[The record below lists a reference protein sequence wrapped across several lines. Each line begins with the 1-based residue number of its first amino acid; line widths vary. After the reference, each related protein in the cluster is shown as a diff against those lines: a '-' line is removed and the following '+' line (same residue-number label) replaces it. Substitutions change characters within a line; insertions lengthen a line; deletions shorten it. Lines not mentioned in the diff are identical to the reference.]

1 MGFIVAIV
9 IVAAILA
16 ITYVGVAVAGLNV
29 FFGIILPY
37 IAIAVFIVGV
47 VCRII
52 KWAKSPVPFNIVTT
66 CGQEKSLDFIKT
78 NPIDNP
84 TTRAG
89 VVVRMILEVTVFRS
103 LFRNSKA
110 ELTEDGD
117 IKYQWEKWLWIFALL
132 FHWGMFFTLLRHFRF
147 FTANVPAWVGWIENV
162 DGVFMVDLHPI
173 YLTGFMMVGGLV
185 LLLLRRLYIGK
196 VRYIS
201 LLNDY
206 FPLCLLI
213 GIGVMG
219 MVMRY
224 TDFGHVNINAVG
236 DLMVSLVTFHPAIP
250 AEPIGAA
257 FYMHLALVCTLLI
270 YFPMGKLMHAIG
282 IFMSPTRNM
291 INNSR
296 AKRHINPWNP
306 VVEFHY
312 YSDYEDEFREKMVK
326 VGLPVDKTIEQ
337 AAAEKAEKEAAL
349 KAELGI

>member
-1 MGFIVAIV
+1 MGLIVAIV

-16 ITYVGVAVAGLNV
+16 ITYVGVAAAGLQV

-37 IAIAVFIVGV
+37 FAIAFFLVGV
-47 VCRII
+47 VYRII

-89 VVVRMILEVTVFRS
+89 MVVRMILEVTVFRS

-162 DGVFMVDLHPI
+162 DGVFMIDLHAV
-173 YLTGFMMVGGLV
+173 YLTGFMMVGGLG
-185 LLLLRRLYIGK
+185 LLLLRRLWIGK

-206 FPLCLLI
+206 FPLCLLL
-213 GIGVMG
+213 GIGLTG
-219 MVMRY
+219 MNMRY
-224 TDFGHVNINAVG
+224 LNHVDIDAVR

-250 AEPIGAA
+250 EGGVSVL
-257 FYMHLALVCTLLI
+257 FYLHFTLVCTLLI
-270 YFPMGKLMHAIG
+270 YFPMGKLMHALG
-282 IFMSPTRNM
+282 VFMSPTRNM
-291 INNSR
+291 VNNSR

-312 YSDYEDEFREKMVK
+312 YSDYEDEYREKMVK
-326 VGLPVDKTIEQ
+326 VGLPVDKTVEE
-337 AAAEKAEKEAAL
+337 AAAEKAAKEAAL
-349 KAELGI
+349 KAELGL

>member
-1 MGFIVAIV
+1 MGLIVAIV

-16 ITYVGVAVAGLNV
+16 ITYVGVAVAGLQV

-37 IAIAVFIVGV
+37 FAIAFFLVGV
-47 VCRII
+47 VYRII

-84 TTRAG
+84 TTRTG
-89 VVVRMILEVTVFRS
+89 MVVRMILEVTVFRS

-147 FTANVPAWVGWIENV
+147 FTADVPAWVGWIEAV
-162 DGVFMVDLHPI
+162 DGVFMIDLHAV
-173 YLTGFMMVGGLV
+173 YLTGLMMVGGLA
-185 LLLLRRLYIGK
+185 LLLLRRLWIGK

-206 FPLCLLI
+206 FPLCLLL
-213 GIGVMG
+213 GIGLTG
-219 MVMRY
+219 MNMRY
-224 TDFGHVNINAVG
+224 LNHVDIDAVR

-250 AEPIGAA
+250 AGGVNVL
-257 FYMHLALVCTLLI
+257 FYLHFALVCTLLI
-270 YFPMGKLMHAIG
+270 YFPMGKLMHAVG
-282 IFMSPTRNM
+282 VFMSPTRNM
-291 INNSR
+291 VNDSR

-326 VGLPVDKTIEQ
+326 VGLPVDKTIEE
-337 AAAEKAEKEAAL
+337 AAAEKAAKEAAL

>member
-1 MGFIVAIV
+1 MGLIVAIV

-16 ITYVGVAVAGLNV
+16 ITYVGVAAAGLQV

-37 IAIAVFIVGV
+37 FAIAFFLVGV

-84 TTRAG
+84 TTRTG
-89 VVVRMILEVTVFRS
+89 MVVRMILEVTVFRS

-147 FTANVPAWVGWIENV
+147 FTADVPAWVGWIEAV
-162 DGVFMVDLHPI
+162 DGVFMIDLHAV
-173 YLTGFMMVGGLV
+173 YLTGLMMVGGLA
-185 LLLLRRLYIGK
+185 LLLLRRLWIGK

-206 FPLCLLI
+206 FPLCLLL
-213 GIGVMG
+213 GIGLTG
-219 MVMRY
+219 MNMRY
-224 TDFGHVNINAVG
+224 LNHVDIDAVR

-250 AEPIGAA
+250 AGGVNVL
-257 FYMHLALVCTLLI
+257 FYLPFALVCTLLI
-270 YFPMGKLMHAIG
+270 YFPMGKLMHAVG
-282 IFMSPTRNM
+282 VFMSPTRNM
-291 INNSR
+291 VNDSR

-326 VGLPVDKTIEQ
+326 VGLPVDKTIEE
-337 AAAEKAEKEAAL
+337 AAAEKAAKEAAL

>member
-1 MGFIVAIV
+1 MGLIVAIV

-16 ITYVGVAVAGLNV
+16 ITYVGVAAAGLQV

-37 IAIAVFIVGV
+37 FAIAFFLVGV

-84 TTRAG
+84 TTRTG
-89 VVVRMILEVTVFRS
+89 MVVRMILEVTVFRS

-147 FTANVPAWVGWIENV
+147 FTADVPAWVGWIEAV
-162 DGVFMVDLHPI
+162 DGVFMIDLHAV
-173 YLTGFMMVGGLV
+173 YLTGLMMVGGLA
-185 LLLLRRLYIGK
+185 LLLLRRLWIGK
-196 VRYIS
+196 VRYI
-201 LLNDY
+201 
-206 FPLCLLI
+206 CLLL
-213 GIGVMG
+213 GIGLTG
-219 MVMRY
+219 MNMRY
-224 TDFGHVNINAVG
+224 LNHVDIDAVR

-250 AEPIGAA
+250 AGGVNVL
-257 FYMHLALVCTLLI
+257 FYLHFALVCTLLI
-270 YFPMGKLMHAIG
+270 YFPMGKLMHAVG
-282 IFMSPTRNM
+282 VFMSPTRNM
-291 INNSR
+291 VNDSR

-326 VGLPVDKTIEQ
+326 VGLPVDKTIEE
-337 AAAEKAEKEAAL
+337 AAAEKAAKEAAL

>member
-1 MGFIVAIV
+1 MGLIVAIV

-16 ITYVGVAVAGLNV
+16 ITYVGVAAAGLQV

-37 IAIAVFIVGV
+37 FAIAFFLVGV

-84 TTRAG
+84 TTRTG
-89 VVVRMILEVTVFRS
+89 MVVRMILEVTVFRS

-147 FTANVPAWVGWIENV
+147 FTADVPAWVGWIEAV
-162 DGVFMVDLHPI
+162 DGVFMIDLHAV
-173 YLTGFMMVGGLV
+173 YLTGLMMVGGLA
-185 LLLLRRLYIGK
+185 LLLLRRLWIGK

-206 FPLCLLI
+206 FPLCLLL
-213 GIGVMG
+213 GIGLTG
-219 MVMRY
+219 MNMRY
-224 TDFGHVNINAVG
+224 LNHVDIDAVR

-250 AEPIGAA
+250 AGGVNVL
-257 FYMHLALVCTLLI
+257 F
-270 YFPMGKLMHAIG
+270 
-282 IFMSPTRNM
+282 
-291 INNSR
+291 
-296 AKRHINPWNP
+296 
-306 VVEFHY
+306 
-312 YSDYEDEFREKMVK
+312 
-326 VGLPVDKTIEQ
+326 
-337 AAAEKAEKEAAL
+337 
-349 KAELGI
+349 